1 MSVLIAVSTTALFD
15 DALARENLLAPRSEF
30 RPLSRSD
37 DKTAYPV
44 RRPQAAPERASGR
57 TSSRAWLPDIT
68 SGRKGSRKALPITRG
83 QELGMRFRPDDRD
96 PVQGSARGPG
106 NAGVPAQ
113 AQPDVA
119 FRPVPRRN
127 RPTYEELEAERQG
140 GTPPPPMPGGVP
152 MLPGSP
158 VLPPAGLPWI
168 PPW

>member
-1 MSVLIAVSTTALFD
+1 MTVLIAVAATAGYD
-15 DALARENLLAPRSEF
+15 DALARDSSLAPRSEF
-30 RPLSRSD
+30 RPLSRAE
-37 DKTAYPV
+37 DKTAYP
-44 RRPQAAPERASGR
+44 RRPQAAAQRATGR
-57 TSSRAWLPDIT
+57 AGSRAWLPDIT

-96 PVQGSARGPG
+96 PVQGPVGGPV

-119 FRPVPRRN
+119 FRPVPRRS

-140 GTPPPPMPGGVP
+140 GARPPPVSGGYP
-152 MLPGSP
+152 MLPGSAVP
-158 VLPPAGLPWI
+158 PPAGLPWV